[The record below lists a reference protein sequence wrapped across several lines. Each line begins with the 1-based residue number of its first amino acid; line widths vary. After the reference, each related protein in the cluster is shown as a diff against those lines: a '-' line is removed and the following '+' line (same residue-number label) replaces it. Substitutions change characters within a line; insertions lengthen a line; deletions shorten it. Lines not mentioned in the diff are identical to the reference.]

1 LAVSPAPALDSPHP
15 SPLHRRLSWIGAIA
29 FASGFP
35 FGLINETV
43 PIYLRSN
50 GASLVDIGHLAKL
63 SLPWSL
69 KWLWAPLVDRHGSRR
84 RWIVFCL
91 FGLAALTFA
100 LGSFGSARLT
110 PAFWLVLSGIVVLS
124 ATQDIAID
132 AYTIQSTTTREL
144 GVANS
149 VRITLYR
156 VAMLCAG
163 GLLVWL
169 AGRIGWS
176 SSLKSGALIL
186 SVLAVSA
193 SFLPPMEGTGRHSR
207 SLGEPLR
214 ELFGRSQIWVV
225 ILFALIFK
233 FDIAALEPM
242 MRPFWVDRGLTL
254 AEIGAVVASGRLIAT
269 IAGAALGGVFTTRYG
284 IFTGLWVLGLIQACS
299 ALAYWGT
306 AVAEDR
312 IYLGSAVISGK
323 SLVIGAAYFESFAA
337 GLGTSAYLAFLMSV
351 CEKRYAATQFAVL
364 SALLAV
370 TRWIAGDLSGSL
382 AERVGYANYF
392 LITFLLGLPAFALI
406 PRLRG
411 AGRKLSA
418 AS

>member
-1 LAVSPAPALDSPHP
+1 VALSETTFAAPLRA
-15 SPLHRRLSWIGAIA
+15 RLSWIAALA

-43 PIYLRSN
+43 PIYLRTH

-69 KWLWAPLVDRHGSRR
+69 KWLWAPLVDRHGTRR
-84 RWIVFCL
+84 QWIAACL
-91 FGLAALTFA
+91 AGLAALTFA
-100 LGSFGSARLT
+100 LGTVDVGRLGT
-110 PAFWLVLSGIVVLS
+110 AFWIILSLIVLLS
-124 ATQDIAID
+124 ATQDVAID

-149 VRITLYR
+149 VRITAYR
-156 VAMLCAG
+156 VAMLTAG

-176 SSLKSGALIL
+176 PSFSVGAGLLSGLALCVLLLPAVDRGVVHPQSLW
-186 SVLAVSA
+186 
-193 SFLPPMEGTGRHSR
+193 
-207 SLGEPLR
+207 EPLR
-214 ELFGRSQIWVV
+214 ALLTRPGIGVV

-254 AEIGAVVASGRLIAT
+254 EEIGAVVTSGRLIAT
-269 IAGAALGGVFTTRYG
+269 VAGAAAGGVFTTRYG
-284 IFTGLWVLGLIQACS
+284 IFTGLWVLGLFQAFS
-299 ALAYWGT
+299 GLVYWGT
-306 AVAEDR
+306 AAAATSK
-312 IYLGSAVISGK
+312 G
-323 SLVIGAAYFESFAA
+323 LVVGAAYFESFAA

-364 SALLAV
+364 SALLAL
-370 TRWIAGDLSGSL
+370 TRWIAGDLSGGL
-382 AERVGYANYF
+382 AERLGYANYF
-392 LITFLLGLPAFALI
+392 LVTFFLGLPAFALI
-406 PRLRG
+406 PRLR
-411 AGRKLSA
+411 L
-418 AS
+418 ASTQTQKHSRR

>member
-1 LAVSPAPALDSPHP
+1 LATPPTQAAESSFS
-15 SPLHRRLSWIGAIA
+15 SPLHRRLSWIAALA

-35 FGLINETV
+35 FGLINETI
-43 PIYLRSN
+43 PIYLRSS
-50 GASLVDIGHLAKL
+50 GASLVDVGHLAKL

-84 RWIVFCL
+84 RWITVCL
-91 FGLAALTFA
+91 AGLAALTLA
-100 LGSFGSARLT
+100 LSNFPSGQLSPLFWMVLT
-110 PAFWLVLSGIVVLS
+110 AIVVLS

-156 VAMLCAG
+156 VAMLTAG

-169 AGRIGWS
+169 AGRIGWGA
-176 SSLKSGALIL
+176 SLRCGAG
-186 SVLAVSA
+186 VLVLLALAAAV
-193 SFLPPMEGTGRHSR
+193 LPAVDRGNAHAHT
-207 SLGEPLR
+207 LWEPIR
-214 ELFGRSQIWVV
+214 ELFTRRGIWVI

-242 MRPFWVDRGLTL
+242 MRPFWVDSGLTL
-254 AEIGAVVASGRLIAT
+254 QEIGAVVTSGRLVAT
-269 IAGAALGGVFTTRYG
+269 IAGAGLGGLFTTRYG
-284 IFTGLWVLGLIQACS
+284 IFAGLWVLGMVQALS
-299 ALAYWGT
+299 GLVYWGT
-306 AVAEDR
+306 A
-312 IYLGSAVISGK
+312 LGIQRDFLAGLAGLSGK
-323 SLVIGAAYFESFAA
+323 PLIVGAAYFESFAA

-364 SALLAV
+364 SALLAL
-370 TRWIAGDLSGSL
+370 TRWIAGDLSGEL
-382 AERVGYANYF
+382 AERLGYANYF
-392 LITFLLGLPAFALI
+392 LVTFLLGLPAFALI

-411 AGRKLSA
+411 AARGA
-418 AS
+418 